1 MSDLKTVEVND
12 SVGNVAQGTP
22 KVVLVFYQGL
32 NENDKSEVINRFLNP
47 PLTLTMFVND
57 PPSQYSMAIHG

>member
-32 NENDKSEVINRFLNP
+32 NEINDRLEVINRFIK